1 MLLKMLLKAV
11 YRKDDTLISR
21 NDVSELYKS
30 KSSFFKSVR
39 YLLDSDLV
47 ERVEIRY
54 NVVRYRLTWR
64 GEALARII
72 CGLADMPEQFK
83 DDASLLKVLLKLRIS

>member
-1 MLLKMLLKAV
+1 MLLKMLLKYVHSSDA
-11 YRKDDTLISR
+11 LISR
-21 NDVSELYKS
+21 NDVSELYRS
-30 KSSFFKSVR
+30 KSSFFKSIR
-39 YLLDSDLV
+39 YLIDSVLV

-72 CGLADMPEQFK
+72 CGLSDMPEQFK
-83 DDASLLKVLLKLRIS
+83 EDASLLKILLKLRIS

>member
-1 MLLKMLLKAV
+1 MLLKMLLKYVHSSDA
-11 YRKDDTLISR
+11 LISR
-21 NDVSELYKS
+21 NDVSELYRS
-30 KSSFFKSVR
+30 KSSFFKSIR
-39 YLLDSDLV
+39 YLIDSVLV
-47 ERVEIRY
+47 ERVEIHY

-83 DDASLLKVLLKLRIS
+83 EDASLLKILLKLRIA